1 MKISYECDEL
11 IEELKQDIL
20 EFGEDVKLFAFYEKV
35 NGITFLTNYD
45 FIEEDGIPHL
55 EEYEKGTVAEIMKAS
70 EILKILEEQ
79 NRII

>member
-20 EFGEDVKLFAFYEKV
+20 EFGEDLMLFAFYEKV

-45 FIEEDGIPHL
+45 FIEEDGTPHL